1 VSNAFCKIRFAQT
14 DWHMPTSFMVQKALA
29 KMHLLW
35 NLPAQSTVRPVH
47 LMHADRALAAK
58 NSKRFSIPM

>member
-14 DWHMPTSFMVQKALA
+14 DWHMPTSFTVQKASA
-29 KMHLLW
+29 KMRSLW
-35 NLPAQSTVRPVH
+35 NLHAQSTVRPVH
-47 LMHADRALAAK
+47 PMHADRARAAK